1 MLMEGF
7 GQDMKDLKI
16 YGDLVQGSDEWHS
29 ARLGLMTASE
39 LNLIITATGKIADNE
54 KTRKHVYELAAQRI
68 TGYVEPSYIG
78 DNMLRGWQDEITAR
92 ELYSA
97 RRSPVIEIGGMVR
110 DFGSFKLWC
119 SPDGLVSE
127 DGGIEVKSRVQKYQV
142 ECVVTGEVPQEHR
155 LQVQAGLLVS
165 GREWWDYIS
174 YSGGM
179 VMQVIRVMP
188 DMEMQTAIMKACEA
202 FESKVQ
208 DVVNRYHAAVDKMGD
223 DVIMT
228 ERTVEQEV
236 YLG

>member
-1 MLMEGF
+1 MTLTTYPE
-7 GQDMKDLKI
+7 LE
-16 YGDLVQGSDEWHS
+16 QGSESWHQ

-39 LNLIITATGKIADNE
+39 LNLILTPTLKFADNE

-92 ELYSA
+92 ELYSKH
-97 RRSPVIEIGGMVR
+97 RQPVTEIGGMVR
-110 DFGSFKLWC
+110 DFGSFKIWC
-119 SPDGLVSE
+119 SPDGLVGD

-155 LQVQAGLLVS
+155 LQVQAGLMVS

-179 VMQVIRVMP
+179 VMQIIRVLP
-188 DMEMQTAIMKACEA
+188 DLEMQAAIIKACEA
-202 FESKVQ
+202 FEAKVQ
-208 DVVNRYHAAVDKMGD
+208 DVVNRYHAAVDKMGG
-223 DVIMT
+223 DVITT
-228 ERTVEQEV
+228 ERVIEQEV